1 MYTVPWRDNFM
12 TKTYK
17 DLCEKINNEYKKIK
31 NPSIKDLSML
41 SKKFNIDI
49 SVIRECIGLKD
60 TYEFEID
67 KD

>member
-1 MYTVPWRDNFM
+1 MPWRDNFM
-12 TKTYK
+12 TETYI

-31 NPSIKDLSML
+31 NPSITDLL
-41 SKKFNIDI
+41 HISKKLNVEI
-49 SVIRECIGLKD
+49 SIVRECIGLKD